1 MTKDKSYYNLLHRI
15 ADRAQALDIARG
27 DTITQMMDIDHA
39 ADQFNMR
46 LEEMAEADDFN
57 FAHDFIGIQNTMNR
71 ETGMIE
77 GLFVPRFAGHKAQ
90 EVCYE

>member
-1 MTKDKSYYNLLHRI
+1 MAKDKAYYDLLHRI
-15 ADRAQALDIARG
+15 TDRAQTMDIARG
-27 DTITQMMDIDHA
+27 DTITQMMDMDHA

-71 ETGMIE
+71 ETGKIE
-77 GLFVPRFAGHKAQ
+77 GLFVPRFAGHNVKEA
-90 EVCYE
+90 